1 MTHLNIE
8 FPRNIAAGCQAVI
21 ARRDEVVTL
30 ASGHEEVNQRWMHS
44 RRSWNAGF
52 GIKTKQ
58 DLAEV
63 VALFEEARGRRHSFA
78 FRDWQDWHSNDGG
91 GPIAATDQP
100 LGALIANSGEYAEAV
115 TDGDGDGE
123 EGAGTAQSFQL
134 VKAYGA
140 INRYL
145 RPITL
150 PHLAGL
156 QVAIDGMVQ
165 TSGWSLSAVGGRIT
179 FDTPPPNAATLTAG
193 FTFDVPVRF
202 SEAQIATEWIYFNE
216 QRGLGAVPSIG
227 LVEKRMD

>member
-8 FPRNIAAGCQAVI
+8 FPHNVAAGCQAVI

-30 ASGHEEVNQRWMHS
+30 ASGHEEVNQRWVHS

-63 VALFEEARGRRHSFA
+63 VALFEEARGRRHSFG
-78 FRDWQDWHSNDGG
+78 FRDWQDWHSNDGNA
-91 GPIAATDQP
+91 PIAATDQP
-100 LGALIANSGEYAEAV
+100 LGALIANSTEYADAL
-115 TDGDGDGE
+115 GDGV
-123 EGAGTAQSFQL
+123 TQSFQL

-156 QVAIDGMVQ
+156 QVAVNGVAQ
-165 TSGWSLSAVGGRIT
+165 ASGWSLSATGGRIT
-179 FDTPPPNAATLTAG
+179 FDTPPPVSATLTAG

-202 SEAQIATEWIYFNE
+202 SEAQIATEWVYFNE

-227 LVEKRMD
+227 LVERRFDQLM

>member
-8 FPRNIAAGCQAVI
+8 FPRNVAAGCQAVI

-30 ASGHEEVNQRWMHS
+30 ASGHEEVNQRWVHS

-78 FRDWQDWHSNDGG
+78 FRDWQDWHSNDGS
-91 GPIAATDQP
+91 GPIEATDQP
-100 LGALIANSGEYAEAV
+100 LGALMPNSTEYADAV
-115 TDGDGDGE
+115 GDGV
-123 EGAGTAQSFQL
+123 TQSFQL

-156 QVAIDGMVQ
+156 QVAVNGVAQ
-165 TSGWSLSAVGGRIT
+165 SSGWSLSATGGRIT
-179 FDTPPPNAATLTAG
+179 FDSPPPVSTSLTAG

-202 SEAQIATEWIYFNE
+202 SEAQIATEWVYFNE

-227 LVEKRMD
+227 LVERRMD